1 MLSGSHLNFQMKT
14 FRKKTLPLWLL
25 VFTVFT
31 ESGQLDTSAS
41 SHSSVQCDVAVMTS
55 GLARSPGNGLSG
67 HHAAFLS
74 QSLAVAYNDTAG
86 AFRTRQSMQTDV
98 QYLTVRHTH
107 LRHRST
113 WAWWAAAWQRCTS
126 FSPPHTTPQ
135 RLPWLPSLWSTCP
148 WMHTQRKCQ
157 DWVTLSSGV
166 EIKRSLRGSRG
177 VNNKMKGINSLLLN
191 LSKPVWSDIVDNE
204 AHS

>member
-1 MLSGSHLNFQMKT
+1 MFFRYAERQSRDLEKKT
-14 FRKKTLPLWLL
+14 FVKKEKKGNLPLWLL

-31 ESGQLDTSAS
+31 ECGQLDMSTS
-41 SHSSVQCDVAVMTS
+41 SHSSVQCDVAVMTFR
-55 GLARSPGNGLSG
+55 LARSPGKGLSG

-107 LRHRST
+107 LHHRST
-113 WAWWAAAWQRCTS
+113 WVWWAAAWQRCTS
-126 FSPPHTTPQ
+126 FSPPHTAPQ

-148 WMHTQRKCQ
+148 WMHTHTHRENVKIESLC
-157 DWVTLSSGV
+157 LSGA
-166 EIKRSLRGSRG
+166 EIKRSLRGPRSQQQNER
-177 VNNKMKGINSLLLN
+177 NSFTITEL
-191 LSKPVWSDIVDNE
+191 K
-204 AHS
+204 